1 MSTQLS
7 KPITNYFQASN
18 SKDPAKVKACFTAD
32 ATVFDEGGAYQGQ
45 LAIASWF
52 LETRQKYDFSVQP
65 IRMTKNSQLEVVVV
79 AEVSGNFPGS
89 PIQLNYTFLLND
101 DKIQTLEI
109 S

>member
-7 KPITNYFQASN
+7 EPITNYFQASN
-18 SKDPAKVKACFTAD
+18 SKDPAEVKACFTAD
-32 ATVFDEGGAYQGQ
+32 ATVFDEGGTYQGQ

-52 LETRQKYDFSVQP
+52 LETRQKYDFSVKP
-65 IRMTKNSQLEVVVV
+65 ISMTKNAQHEVVV